1 MTRLGI
7 WCIYVCIQFMNGGDK
22 MLKIQNIS
30 KQLEGFQLYDIN
42 FELPKGY
49 IMGLIGE
56 NGAGKTTLLNLILG
70 LYKPTK
76 GTITIDGMEYEN
88 HEKEIKNLLGYVL
101 VDDIFP
107 GEMTLL
113 ENAKMYGKYYENYET
128 SIFLQYCQR
137 LQLVETK
144 KYKQLSKG
152 EKLKFQFAFALS
164 HQPKLLILDEPTANF
179 DPDFRKEFLSILAE
193 FVSHGEKSVLLA
205 THITED
211 LDRIADYVTFLH
223 KGEVKFSMDRK
234 TLEQSYRLVS
244 GEDYKINL
252 INKERIIFKE
262 KGKYGSKA
270 LVMHRRFSN
279 YSDGVEVETP
289 SIEDIMYYMLK
300 GEKSSW

>member
-1 MTRLGI
+1 
-7 WCIYVCIQFMNGGDK
+7 
-22 MLKIQNIS
+22 
-30 KQLEGFQLYDIN
+30 
-42 FELPKGY
+42 
-49 IMGLIGE
+49 
-56 NGAGKTTLLNLILG
+56 
-70 LYKPTK
+70 
-76 GTITIDGMEYEN
+76 
-88 HEKEIKNLLGYVL
+88 
-101 VDDIFP
+101 
-107 GEMTLL
+107 
-113 ENAKMYGKYYENYET
+113 MYGKYYEKYET
-128 SIFLQYCQR
+128 DIFLQYCKR
-137 LQLVETK
+137 LQLEEAK

-152 EKLKFQFAFALS
+152 EKLKFQFAFALA

-179 DPDFRKEFLSILAE
+179 DPEFRKEFLSILTE
-193 FVSHGEKSVLLA
+193 FVSDGEKSVLLA

-279 YSDGVEVETP
+279 YSDGVQVEIP
-289 SIEDIMYYMLK
+289 GIEDIMYYMLK

>member
-1 MTRLGI
+1 
-7 WCIYVCIQFMNGGDK
+7 MNGGDK

>member
-1 MTRLGI
+1 
-7 WCIYVCIQFMNGGDK
+7 MNGGDK
-22 MLKIQNIS
+22 MLKVQDIS
-30 KQLEGFQLYDIN
+30 KKLEGFQLYDIN

-76 GTITIDGMEYEN
+76 GTITINGMEYEN

-113 ENAKMYGKYYENYET
+113 ENAKMYGKYYEKYET
-128 SIFLQYCQR
+128 DIFLQYCKR
-137 LQLVETK
+137 LQLEEAK

-179 DPDFRKEFLSILAE
+179 DPEFRKEFLSILAE
-193 FVSHGEKSVLLA
+193 FVSDGEKSVLHA

-234 TLEQSYRLVS
+234 TLEKSYRLVS

-279 YSDGVEVETP
+279 YSDGVQVEIP
-289 SIEDIMYYMLK
+289 GIEDIMYYMLK

>member
-1 MTRLGI
+1 
-7 WCIYVCIQFMNGGDK
+7 MNGGRK
-22 MLKIQNIS
+22 MLKVQNIL
-30 KQLEGFQLYDIN
+30 KKLDGFQLYDIN

-49 IMGLIGE
+49 IMGMVGE

-70 LYKPTK
+70 LYKPNQ
-76 GTITIDGMEYEN
+76 GTIMIDGMEYEN

-107 GEMTLL
+107 GEVGLL
-113 ENAKMYGKYYENYET
+113 ENAQMYGKYYKNYDT
-128 SIFLQYCQR
+128 QIFLQYCER

-152 EKLKFQFAFALS
+152 EKLKFQFAFALA

-179 DPDFRKEFLSILAE
+179 DPEFRKEFLSILSE
-193 FVSHGEKSVLLA
+193 FVSDGEKSVLLA

-211 LDRIADYVTFLH
+211 LDRIADYITFIH
-223 KGEVKFSMDRK
+223 KGKLQFSMDRK
-234 TLEQSYRLVS
+234 KLEQSYRLVS

-252 INKERIIFKE
+252 INKERVIYRE
-262 KGKYGSKA
+262 KGTYASKA
-270 LVMHRRFSN
+270 LVTHKRFSS
-279 YSDGVEVETP
+279 YSEGVTIEVP
-289 SIEDIMYYMLK
+289 SIEDIMYYTLK

>member
-1 MTRLGI
+1 M
-7 WCIYVCIQFMNGGDK
+7 

-30 KQLEGFQLYDIN
+30 KKLDGFQLYDIN

-56 NGAGKTTLLNLILG
+56 NGAGKNTLLNLILG

-101 VDDIFP
+101 VDEIFP

-128 SIFLQYCQR
+128 TIFLQYCQR

-193 FVSHGEKSVLLA
+193 FVSDGEKSVLLA

-211 LDRIADYVTFLH
+211 LDRIADYVTFFH
-223 KGEVKFSMDRK
+223 KGEVRFSMDRK
-234 TLEQSYRLVS
+234 TLEKSYRLVS

-262 KGKYGSKA
+262 KGKYGSRA